1 MKEAYLK
8 IFLHYLKISVRVPD
22 SFWFGRKFLRVYY
35 DICDDFVEIDY
46 CGTLCILVCF
56 KCKHCGKL
64 DWGNADLLCDKC
76 K

>member
-1 MKEAYLK
+1 MPYTIGFLFYEKLFDCEILAYF
-8 IFLHYLKISVRVPD
+8 III
-22 SFWFGRKFLRVYY
+22 

-46 CGTLCILVCF
+46 CGTLCVLVCF
-56 KCKHCGKL
+56 KCKNCGKL